1 MLKVLICDDER
12 SICNLIVRLVQW
24 EQQDL
29 SLVGTAQNGKDAL
42 DMIMEKQPD
51 IVLTDIRMPVFNGL
65 ELAARAK
72 QLGVEAK
79 FIVISGYDNF
89 SYAQDALK
97 ASVADYLLKP
107 INSQELNSA
116 LSRLA
121 AQILQERDKR
131 SRADEFE
138 TRLQVMSGVERNI
151 FIKNVVLGNSAA
163 YTPGM
168 LQACGLNFT
177 ENRYGTLIAVFDQEK
192 NGTDARP
199 IPEPVESKLRDNLAV
214 ENYPSLRELVL
225 HTEGNRLYA
234 VFNYAESQSS
244 VVRYYMEDMFYAFR
258 KIATPLEGVRATLA
272 VGTAAASPDRLSDSM
287 NCARD
292 ALHSRCDLGIDR
304 ILFYDDIPPELIR
317 RPRLDSAA
325 VGRLRSCLE
334 LYDAEAAENMLRCLF
349 EESSGRQSSFQM
361 AQELLS
367 FIQKEQGSLLAEE
380 EYTQTEPGIYDQVRV
395 EMENAWSAEQL
406 CGILAAFCRD
416 LFRLTERRGAPRTDQ
431 SIELAKKYISENF
444 AGECSLQD
452 VAGYA
457 HLSAAYLSSTFKK
470 KVGISMNTYITVVRI
485 NEAKRLLKETD
496 EGIYDIGERV
506 GYRDPKHFRKVFR
519 ENVGI
524 SPAKYRSLYR

>member
-24 EQQDL
+24 EQLGL

-42 DMIMEKQPD
+42 EMILEKTPD
-51 IVLTDIRMPVFNGL
+51 IVLTDIRMPVYNGL
-65 ELAARAK
+65 ELAARSK

-97 ASVADYLLKP
+97 ASVSDYLLKP
-107 INSQELNSA
+107 INGQELNST
-116 LSRLA
+116 LSRIGS
-121 AQILQERDKR
+121 QIAQEREKR
-131 SRADEFE
+131 SKADEFE
-138 TRLQVMSGVERNI
+138 TRLQVMSGVERSI

-177 ENRYGTLIAVFDQEK
+177 ENRYSSLVVAFDAEQSGESPLSISE
-192 NGTDARP
+192 P
-199 IPEPVESKLRDNLAV
+199 IQAKLKDSFAT
-214 ENYPSLRELVL
+214 ETYPSLREMVFHL
-225 HTEGNRLYA
+225 EGNRLYA
-234 VFNYAESQSS
+234 VFNYAESQNS
-244 VVRYYMEDMFYAFR
+244 VVRYYLEDMYYACR
-258 KIATPLEGVRATLA
+258 KTVSVIPGIHVTLA
-272 VGTAAASPDRLSDSM
+272 GGSIVESPERLSDSM

-292 ALHSRCDLGIDR
+292 TLHCRCDLGVDR
-304 ILFYDDIPPELIR
+304 LLFYNDLVPELIH
-317 RPRLDSAA
+317 RPRLESAVVA
-325 VGRLRSCLE
+325 RLRSCLE
-334 LYDAEAAENMLRCLF
+334 LYDAEATENMMRSLF
-349 EESSGRQSSFQM
+349 QESIGRQSSFQL
-361 AQELLS
+361 AQELLN
-367 FIQKEQGSLLAEE
+367 FIQKEQGSLQMEE
-380 EYTQTEPGIYDQVRV
+380 VYTPEEPGIYDQVRV
-395 EMENAWSAEQL
+395 ELENAWTAEQL
-406 CGILAAFCRD
+406 CGILVEFCRT
-416 LFRLTERRGAPRTDQ
+416 LFRMTERRGAPRTDQ
-431 SIELAKKYISENF
+431 SIELAKKYIAENF

-452 VAGYA
+452 VANYA

-470 KVGISMNTYITVVRI
+470 KVGISMNTYIAVVRI

-506 GYRDPKHFRKVFR
+506 GYRDPKHFRKIFR